1 MNIHTLCRISLFSMM
16 LIYLNGC
23 ATAPRQSVNLQEYLK
38 SFLGKSSTT
47 IQQELNLRSLGFQIA
62 HVPEKTS
69 NQLIYTI
76 LRPLSIPIPMV
87 SNLEMG
93 GNPVPIQSG
102 ALGSNSYDINFSCK
116 VIFQLKNDIAESI
129 QYQGKAC

>member
-23 ATAPRQSVNLQEYLK
+23 ATAPSQSVGLQEYLK

-87 SNLEMG
+87 SNVEMG

-102 ALGSNSYDINFSCK
+102 TLGSNSYEVNFSCK

-129 QYQGKAC
+129 QYEGKAC

>member
-1 MNIHTLCRISLFSMM
+1 MNIHTLCRISLFSIM

-23 ATAPRQSVNLQEYLK
+23 ATTPRQSVNLQEYLK

-47 IQQELNLRSLGFQIA
+47 IQQELNLRGLGFQIA

-87 SNLEMG
+87 NNLEMG

-129 QYQGKAC
+129 QYEGKAC

>member
-23 ATAPRQSVNLQEYLK
+23 ATTPRQSVNLQEYLK

-47 IQQELNLRSLGFQIA
+47 IQQELNLRGLGFQIA

-87 SNLEMG
+87 SNVEMG

-102 ALGSNSYDINFSCK
+102 TLGSNSYDVNFSCK

>member
-93 GNPVPIQSG
+93 GNPIPIQSG

>member
-62 HVPEKTS
+62 HVPQKTP

-87 SNLEMG
+87 SNVEMG

-102 ALGSNSYDINFSCK
+102 SLGSNSYDVNFSCK

>member
-1 MNIHTLCRISLFSMM
+1 MNIQTLCRISLFSMM

-23 ATAPRQSVNLQEYLK
+23 ATDPRQSVNLQEYLK

-47 IQQELNLRSLGFQIA
+47 IQQELNLRGLGFQIA

-102 ALGSNSYDINFSCK
+102 ALGSNSYDVNFSCK

>member
-1 MNIHTLCRISLFSMM
+1 MNISNLCRITLLSVMS
-16 LIYLNGC
+16 IYLNGC
-23 ATAPRQSVNLQEYLK
+23 ATQPRQSVDLQEYLK
-38 SFLGKSSTT
+38 GFLGKSSTT

-62 HVPEKTS
+62 HVPQKTS

-87 SNLEMG
+87 SNVEMG

-102 ALGSNSYDINFSCK
+102 TLGSNSYDVNFNCK

-129 QYQGKAC
+129 QYEGKAC

>member
-87 SNLEMG
+87 SNVEMG

-102 ALGSNSYDINFSCK
+102 TLGSNSYDVNFSCK
-116 VIFQLKNDIAESI
+116 VLFQLKNDIAESI

>member
-1 MNIHTLCRISLFSMM
+1 MNIPNLCRITLLSVMS
-16 LIYLNGC
+16 IYLNGC
-23 ATAPRQSVNLQEYLK
+23 ATQPRQSVDLQEYLK
-38 SFLGKSSTT
+38 GFLGKSSTT
-47 IQQELNLRSLGFQIA
+47 IQQELNLRGLGFQIA
-62 HVPEKTS
+62 HVPQKTS

-87 SNLEMG
+87 SNVEMG

-102 ALGSNSYDINFSCK
+102 TLGSNSYDVNFNCK

>member
-1 MNIHTLCRISLFSMM
+1 MNIPNLCRITLLSVMS
-16 LIYLNGC
+16 IYLNGC
-23 ATAPRQSVNLQEYLK
+23 ATQPRQSVDLQEYLK
-38 SFLGKSSTT
+38 GFLGKSSTT
-47 IQQELNLRSLGFQIA
+47 IQQELNLRGLGFQIA
-62 HVPEKTS
+62 HVPQKTS

-87 SNLEMG
+87 SNVEMG

-102 ALGSNSYDINFSCK
+102 TLGSNSYDVNFNCK

-129 QYQGKAC
+129 QYEGKAC

>member
-47 IQQELNLRSLGFQIA
+47 IQQELNLRGLGFQIA

>member
-1 MNIHTLCRISLFSMM
+1 MNISNLCRITLLSVMS
-16 LIYLNGC
+16 IYLNGC
-23 ATAPRQSVNLQEYLK
+23 ATQPRQSVDLQEYLK
-38 SFLGKSSTT
+38 GFLGKSSTT
-47 IQQELNLRSLGFQIA
+47 IQQELNLRGLGFQIA
-62 HVPEKTS
+62 HVPQKTS

-87 SNLEMG
+87 SNVEMG

-102 ALGSNSYDINFSCK
+102 TLGSNSYDVNFNCK

-129 QYQGKAC
+129 QYEGKAC

>member
-1 MNIHTLCRISLFSMM
+1 M

-87 SNLEMG
+87 SNVEMG

-102 ALGSNSYDINFSCK
+102 TLGSNSYDVNFSCK
-116 VIFQLKNDIAESI
+116 VLFQLKNDIAESI